1 MYQKRK
7 NNIIINLS
15 TRPQRAQNSII
26 MKQINIFTLCSELII
41 KGNTDNQYTGV
52 EIDGSLFSGYITLD
66 ATPEAIKDSLDDAMV
81 QLEKYYSR
89 KVQGLGLGDD
99 TYYDYLPDFLDQITQ
114 LIIHGASLKVD
125 LIFQGTYLESNLDLS
140 YYMKKVKEFYQF
152 VYGDNDNPEI
162 IDPLHKDNLS
172 YIRFLV
178 NNSNNFKTL

>member
-1 MYQKRK
+1 
-7 NNIIINLS
+7 
-15 TRPQRAQNSII
+15 
-26 MKQINIFTLCSELII
+26 MKQINIFTVCSELII
-41 KGNTDNQYTGV
+41 KGNTDNQYTEV
-52 EIDGSLFSGYITLD
+52 EIDGSNFSGYITLD
-66 ATPEAIKDSLDDAMV
+66 ATPEAVKDSLDDAMI

-89 KVQGLGLGDD
+89 KVQGLGLRDD

-125 LIFQGTYLESNLDLS
+125 LIFQGTYLELNLA

-152 VYGDNDNPEI
+152 VYGGNDNPEI

>member
-1 MYQKRK
+1 
-7 NNIIINLS
+7 
-15 TRPQRAQNSII
+15 
-26 MKQINIFTLCSELII
+26 MKQINIFTVCSELII
-41 KGNTDNQYTGV
+41 KGNTDNQYTEV
-52 EIDGSLFSGYITLD
+52 EIDGSNFSGYITLD
-66 ATPEAIKDSLDDAMV
+66 ATPEAVKDSLDDAMI

-89 KVQGLGLGDD
+89 KVQGLGLGND
-99 TYYDYLPDFLDQITQ
+99 TYYDYLPDFLDQIIQ

-125 LIFQGTYLESNLDLS
+125 LIIQDTDLELNLDLS

-152 VYGDNDNPEI
+152 VYDNVYDNNYNPEI

>member
-1 MYQKRK
+1 
-7 NNIIINLS
+7 
-15 TRPQRAQNSII
+15 
-26 MKQINIFTLCSELII
+26 MKQINIFTACSELII
-41 KGNTDNQYTGV
+41 KGNTDNKYTEV
-52 EIDGSLFSGYITLD
+52 EIDESLFSGYITLD
-66 ATPEAIKDSLDDAMV
+66 ATPEAVKDSLDDAMI

-89 KVQGLGLGDD
+89 KAQGIGLGDD

-125 LIFQGTYLESNLDLS
+125 LIIQGTDLELNLDLS
-140 YYMKKVKEFYQF
+140 YYLKKVKEFYQF
-152 VYGDNDNPEI
+152 VYDEDPEI